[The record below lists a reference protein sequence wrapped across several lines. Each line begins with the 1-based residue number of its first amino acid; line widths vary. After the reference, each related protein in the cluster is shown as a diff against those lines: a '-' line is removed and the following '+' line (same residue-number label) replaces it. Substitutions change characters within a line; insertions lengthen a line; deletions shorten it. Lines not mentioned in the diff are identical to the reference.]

1 MGKGKWIIE
10 EGVANAKRVQVPVRP
25 QDTGV
30 LFAGVRVYVMSD
42 NPADAEVCG
51 KWLSQQPGPIKSDPA
66 PVIMPAKF
74 NLAVTPLEY
83 GRGRRVALGTHKAEH
98 VSLFMQWMTDRIG
111 PPPKKE
117 VIWTH

>member
-1 MGKGKWIIE
+1 MGKGKWIIQN
-10 EGVANAKRVQVPVRP
+10 GIPNAKRVQVAIRP

-30 LFAGVRVYVMSD
+30 TFRGVRVYIMSD

-51 KWLSQQPGPIKSDPA
+51 KWLSQQPGPIKVEPA
-66 PVIMPAKF
+66 SLIMPSKF

-83 GRGRRVALGTHKAEH
+83 GEGRRVALGTHQAER
-98 VSLFMQWMTDRIG
+98 VGEFMRWMEDRIG